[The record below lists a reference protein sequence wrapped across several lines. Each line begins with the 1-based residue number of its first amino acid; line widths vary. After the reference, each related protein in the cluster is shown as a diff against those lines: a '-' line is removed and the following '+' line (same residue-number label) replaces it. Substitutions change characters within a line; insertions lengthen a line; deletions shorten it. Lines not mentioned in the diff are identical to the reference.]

1 MIELSQLKRKNPP
14 ISEEDLKRM
23 KELEEE
29 LERLEM
35 KEL

>member
-1 MIELSQLKRKNPP
+1 MELSQLRRKNPP
-14 ISEEDLKRM
+14 LSEEDMKRI